1 MVELEL
7 LKVLPPTASV
17 RIEVISH
24 DEIHDVLAFIEL
36 REEMSHADLRALSK
50 QVRGRFVDLR
60 IQNPDDLCLASW
72 SATFEQH
79 GTRLATVSVL
89 DRDNG
94 Q

>member
-17 RIEVISH
+17 GVEVISH

-36 REEMSHADLRALSK
+36 GANASQTDLHALSK
-50 QVRGRFVDLR
+50 QVRGRFVDLQR
-60 IQNPDDLCLASW
+60 QNPDDPCLASW
-72 SATFEQH
+72 SATLEKH
-79 GTRLATVSVL
+79 GARLASVSVL
-89 DRDNG
+89 DRDG